1 MAGLP
6 PEKTVTMEEALS
18 RCGLTPSPSTKPSNH
33 ELSPPSPTPRLSIP
47 ALVWSGCCAI
57 AGITLIVYTC
67 QHYARWSKAL
77 PGSGELR
84 AQVEHAR
91 KIRLRH
97 FSLQLEWQEKSIGMA
112 LTEQQMAKLKEET
125 SQIKREIWQDESAW
139 NNLAE
144 QIDRQQTV
152 LLQAQAEMQFAK
164 SALRAAGVSQK
175 DIENRISSLENELQ
189 EKAVDLSNAMK
200 RLTIYSTL
208 FLALCLSAWGLSWY
222 ALTTLRSETRS
233 MDRELSFFNEQEER
247 YQKTIPQRI
256 VDENVSGNSL
266 PP

>member
-1 MAGLP
+1 MNYP
-6 PEKTVTMEEALS
+6 
-18 RCGLTPSPSTKPSNH
+18 
-33 ELSPPSPTPRLSIP
+33 PPSPTPRLSIP

-67 QHYARWSKAL
+67 QHYARWSK
-77 PGSGELR
+77 
-84 AQVEHAR
+84 AR

-189 EKAVDLSNAMK
+189 EKS
-200 RLTIYSTL
+200 R
-208 FLALCLSAWGLSWY
+208 
-222 ALTTLRSETRS
+222 
-233 MDRELSFFNEQEER
+233 
-247 YQKTIPQRI
+247 
-256 VDENVSGNSL
+256 
-266 PP
+266 

>member
-1 MAGLP
+1 MNYP
-6 PEKTVTMEEALS
+6 
-18 RCGLTPSPSTKPSNH
+18 
-33 ELSPPSPTPRLSIP
+33 PPSPMPRLSIP

-67 QHYARWSKAL
+67 QHYAQWSKAL

-112 LTEQQMAKLKEET
+112 LTEQQLAKLKEET
-125 SQIKREIWQDESAW
+125 SQIKREIWEEESAW
-139 NNLAE
+139 KNLAE
-144 QIDRQQTV
+144 QIDRQQTA

-164 SALRAAGVSQK
+164 SALRAAGVRQK

-189 EKAVDLSNAMK
+189 EKS
-200 RLTIYSTL
+200 R
-208 FLALCLSAWGLSWY
+208 
-222 ALTTLRSETRS
+222 
-233 MDRELSFFNEQEER
+233 
-247 YQKTIPQRI
+247 
-256 VDENVSGNSL
+256 
-266 PP
+266 

>member
-1 MAGLP
+1 MNYP
-6 PEKTVTMEEALS
+6 
-18 RCGLTPSPSTKPSNH
+18 
-33 ELSPPSPTPRLSIP
+33 PPSPTPRLSIP

-125 SQIKREIWQDESAW
+125 SQIKREIWEEESAW
-139 NNLAE
+139 KNLAE
-144 QIDRQQTV
+144 QIDRQQTA

-164 SALRAAGVSQK
+164 SALRAAGVRQK

-189 EKAVDLSNAMK
+189 EKS
-200 RLTIYSTL
+200 R
-208 FLALCLSAWGLSWY
+208 
-222 ALTTLRSETRS
+222 
-233 MDRELSFFNEQEER
+233 
-247 YQKTIPQRI
+247 
-256 VDENVSGNSL
+256 
-266 PP
+266 

>member
-1 MAGLP
+1 M
-6 PEKTVTMEEALS
+6 
-18 RCGLTPSPSTKPSNH
+18 
-33 ELSPPSPTPRLSIP
+33 PRLSIP

-67 QHYARWSKAL
+67 HHYASWSKAL

-97 FSLQLEWQEKSIGMA
+97 FSLQLEWQEKSISMA
-112 LTEQQMAKLKEET
+112 LTEQQIAKLKEET
-125 SQIKREIWQDESAW
+125 SQIKRKIWKEESAW
-139 NNLAE
+139 NDLAE

-175 DIENRISSLENELQ
+175 DIENRISSLENKLQ
-189 EKAVDLSNAMK
+189 EKS
-200 RLTIYSTL
+200 R
-208 FLALCLSAWGLSWY
+208 
-222 ALTTLRSETRS
+222 
-233 MDRELSFFNEQEER
+233 
-247 YQKTIPQRI
+247 
-256 VDENVSGNSL
+256 
-266 PP
+266 